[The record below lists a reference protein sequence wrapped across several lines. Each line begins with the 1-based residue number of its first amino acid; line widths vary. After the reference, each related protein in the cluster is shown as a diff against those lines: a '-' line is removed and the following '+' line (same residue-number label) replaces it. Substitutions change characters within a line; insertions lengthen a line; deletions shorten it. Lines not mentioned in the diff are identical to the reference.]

1 MKEKREFRKEC
12 VKHFENADHSFTA
25 AVYGQPVHYMK
36 NGEWKDIDNSIIFNE
51 EGRYENKD
59 NDFKVSFAKEA
70 SDERL
75 ISVSKDGHGLS
86 WKLLGSLPSPIFMK
100 KDKSKAKGMEVIHL
114 KSKTFYKNVMDGVDL
129 EYVLSSKDLKENII
143 LSKPLADGCLTFE
156 IKTDLTPVKKDGK
169 IFFMT
174 EKNES
179 VFTMAAPYMFDADG
193 QVSYGIDV
201 QCHAMRE
208 DGKVLYMLI
217 LDREWLNAAGRKWPV
232 TIDPIISSSTDYQKI
247 SDTRICSKYPNDNFG
262 ENMELIAGKSSSVG
276 TARSLID
283 FELPTLKPAD
293 MVIKAVFNVTCFSD
307 YKASHQIHLHRILD
321 SWDCYNVTW
330 NTMPRYD
337 SKITDCN
344 IFTDELGKSVQFD
357 VTELVKDWY
366 NNGNKHGV
374 MLKDSDEAGAYVE
387 FLATDTS
394 DAYMAL
400 RPKVFVQYVNYTG
413 IQDFWTYHSQD
424 VRRAGQT
431 FVNDYNGNLI
441 YKHVIDTISGNR
453 MPYALELIYN
463 TNDKDLDIG
472 YGKGMRLNYHQQI
485 QSKTIDGIQY
495 YEWIDGTGTRHY
507 FKHDSGKS
515 KWLDEL
521 NQDMELTIGTVD
533 AEKYTISNKS
543 EDKLIFSS
551 SGLLVKIK
559 DVNDNA
565 LTITYENNCIKT
577 IVDGVGRK
585 LTISSSGNKIMRV
598 TNPEGREKTF
608 AIFQGYLTGIQ
619 DYDAKELSLGYTDG
633 LLSTVENFDGY
644 KMTYTYT
651 ANPTR
656 VKTVK
661 EYTGTTARRT
671 LSVEYGYNINKFT
684 DERGRTESYL
694 FNNAGQ
700 TVSIK
705 NDEGYA
711 QVQEYQE
718 KGVSINKLSQVS
730 KLQYTAP
737 QLLKNPN
744 VFDES
749 MWTAYALEGSSA
761 TLNTNVEYTKQG
773 KSSLKLE
780 STNTTSYGR
789 YGQYIPLTKGK
800 TYTFS
805 AFVRTANEV
814 SYGPDA
820 GTYLRVEYK
829 DSAGVYQGVES
840 RRVKNTYGEWVLLDV
855 TFTLPA
861 NAASADVIFY
871 VLQLHFRGTSYI
883 DCLQVEEGQVGN
895 RRNLVENNDFTYDL
909 YKFVRS
915 NTLEDRDKLLDIA
928 DIAGDTSGEEQNNIL
943 SGTVNADVLNVRSG
957 PGTNYSAVT
966 QISNGQMVTVL
977 ETTTGSGMTWYYIRF
992 ALNGATYNGYVAAEY
1007 ITLLSADVRT
1017 GTVNADI
1024 LNMRTGPGTGYT
1036 AIAQLTYGTG
1046 VTILA
1051 NASGDG
1057 MQWFQI
1063 SVLINGTEYTGY
1075 VAAEYI
1081 TETTSSGN
1089 GNGPVNTESIPQNTS
1104 AFNSKVMRMIGN
1116 PTAEKRLSQTIPVSG
1131 KANDSYVISG
1141 WGCGNPLPKNDNRA
1155 FGVELEFTYA
1165 DGSKEAFT
1173 GNFASDSNQWQY
1185 VNKVVV
1191 AKKDYTSVKASYL
1204 LKNNANKVY
1213 FDGLSVYRD
1222 EYWPSFTYDDKG
1234 NVISCT
1240 DARNKKTT
1248 FAYDE
1253 KNNITKVTTPK
1264 GANFKY
1270 VYDSKHNIT
1279 EATTA
1284 TNKKYKFAYDSH
1296 GNVTSVRIV
1305 HPDNEN
1311 QYIES
1316 GIAYTGD
1323 GNYVSKN
1330 TDCFGK
1336 ETAYEYDMAS
1346 GNLKSVTDV
1355 NGKKTSYAYD
1365 LMGRLT
1371 SVSRTNKVN
1380 GADVIVANTY
1390 TYENDRLKTI
1400 GHNGM
1405 NYTFG
1410 YDSFGNLTQAQAG
1423 SRTLVTNT
1431 FKMNG
1436 TQLEKSILGNNTGT
1450 SYEYDKYDRVVR
1462 EKSVKSDGAAVTEYE
1477 YLYDHDG
1484 NLAGVTDK
1492 VNNEKQHYFYS
1503 ISNQLA
1509 RVESSTGASVQY
1521 GYDENDALKTVRATY
1536 DQVSKQM
1543 SYEYDADYNETKTT
1557 TMGGKTLTSEY
1568 DALGRVI
1575 TKRLNTDNQFT
1586 VTYDYRDGAN
1596 GSSSAMIQSVSN
1608 NGRSTSYLYY
1618 DDGNIRRIQT
1628 PWTTQ
1633 TFEYDAVGQLIRVND
1648 DDTGHTTVYSYDA
1661 GGNMTSEK
1669 VYSYTTEAEPATE
1682 VLSQRTFTYDTTW
1695 KDQMLTCGGKAL
1707 TYDGVGNLL
1716 SYDGTTFTWTKGR
1729 RLSGVTKAD
1738 GTAAAYTYNHN
1749 GQRASKTVGGVKHT
1763 YFYSGNLLIREK
1775 AGSLDMRFSYDSV
1788 GNPISI
1794 LYNDVEYYYVKNLQ
1808 GDIIGLIDTAGTWVV
1823 DYSYDVWG
1831 NIRNIFGSMASTL
1844 GQDNPIRYRGYY
1856 YDNETKLY
1864 YVLSRYYSPE
1874 LCRFINPDSI
1884 SLVGVS
1890 PMTLT
1895 DKNLYAYCDNNPVC
1909 RIDIGGKLWFPV
1921 FGAFVGGALGAVSK
1935 MICNAVEGN
1944 DISDGII
1951 GAAVSG
1957 AVYGAITASPLMR
1970 MGSHIAVFASYA
1982 SAAAES
1988 LVNEIDSYIR
1998 GNEFTV
2004 ENLSTSAKNVV
2015 SDTLLNGTVTYVCGE
2030 IGSKVFPINEGEV
2043 QPTKLL
2049 SAMFGKYAMKTWGQS
2064 LVQAVVVTGYNL
2076 ANYAINELR
2085 RRQILE

>member
-25 AVYGQPVHYMK
+25 AVYGQPVHYME
-36 NGEWKDIDNSIIFNE
+36 NGEWKDIDNSIQLNK
-51 EGRYENKD
+51 EGRYENKG

-70 SDERL
+70 ADEKL
-75 ISVSKDGHGLS
+75 IAISKDGHGLE
-86 WKLLGSLPSPIFMK
+86 WKLLNSQPSPIFMK
-100 KDKSKAKGMEVIHL
+100 MNKSKARDMEVINL
-114 KSKTFYKNVMDGVDL
+114 KSKLAYKNVIDGVDL
-129 EYVLSSKDLKENII
+129 EYMLSSKDLKENII
-143 LSKPLADGCLTFE
+143 LSKLLADGCLTFE
-156 IKTDLTPVKKDGK
+156 IKTDLKPVKKDGK
-169 IFFMT
+169 ILFMT
-174 EKNES
+174 EDEERI
-179 VFTMAAPYMFDADG
+179 FTMAAPYMFDADG

-201 QCHAMRE
+201 QCHEMNEA
-208 DGKVLYMLI
+208 GKVLYMLI
-217 LDREWLNAAGRKWPV
+217 PDREWMNASERKWPV
-232 TIDPIISSSTDYQKI
+232 TIDPIISSSTDYHKI
-247 SDTRICSKYPNDNFG
+247 ADTRICSKYPNDNFG
-262 ENMELIAGKSSSVG
+262 ESMELIAGKSSSVG

-293 MVIKAVFNVTCFSD
+293 MVIKAIFNVTCFSD
-307 YKASHQIHLHRILD
+307 YRASHQIHLHRVLD
-321 SWDCYNVTW
+321 GWDCYNVTW

-344 IFTDELGKSVQFD
+344 IFTDEIGKSVQFD
-357 VTELVKDWY
+357 ITELVKDWY

-424 VRRAGQT
+424 VRRIGQVY
-431 FVNDYNGNLI
+431 VNDYNGNLI

-453 MPYALELIYN
+453 MPYTLELVYN

-472 YGKGMRLNYHQQI
+472 YGKGIRLNYHQQI
-485 QSKTIDGIQY
+485 QSKTIDGTQY

-507 FKHDSGKS
+507 FKHDSEKS

-521 NQDMELTIGTVD
+521 NQDIELMIGTTA
-533 AEKYTISNKS
+533 AEKYTVSNKS
-543 EDKLIFSS
+543 EDKLIFNSG
-551 SGLLVKIK
+551 GLLVKIK
-559 DVNDNA
+559 DTNNNA
-565 LTITYENNCIKT
+565 LTIIYENNCIKS
-577 IVDGVGRK
+577 IVDGAGRS
-585 LTISSSGNKIMRV
+585 LGVHFSGNKIMTI
-598 TNPEGREKTF
+598 TNPEGHEKSF
-608 AIFQGYLTGIQ
+608 SIVDGYLTGIQ
-619 DYDAKELSLGYTDG
+619 DFDAKEIFLGYTNG
-633 LLSTVENFDGY
+633 LMTSVQNYDGY
-644 KMTYTYT
+644 KMVYTYT
-651 ANPTR
+651 SSPSR

-661 EYTGTTARRT
+661 EYVGNAIKRT
-671 LSVEYGYNINKFT
+671 LTLEYGYNINKFT

-694 FNNAGQ
+694 FNQAGQ
-700 TVSIK
+700 TVSVK

-711 QVQEYQE
+711 QVQEYLE
-718 KGVSINKLSQVS
+718 KGASINKLSKVS

-744 VFDES
+744 VFDGS
-749 MWTAYALEGSSA
+749 MWTPYALDGSSA
-761 TLNTNVEYTKQG
+761 TLNTNVAYTKHG

-789 YGQYIPLTKGK
+789 YGQYISLTKGK

-805 AFVRTANEV
+805 AYVRTANEV

-829 DSAGVYQGVES
+829 DSTGTYQGRES
-840 RRVKNTYGEWVLLDV
+840 RRIRNTYGEWALLDV

-861 NAASADVIFY
+861 NAASTDVIFY
-871 VLQLHFRGTSYI
+871 VLQLHFRGTSYV

-895 RRNLVENNDFTYDL
+895 RRNLIENNDFTYDL
-909 YKFVRS
+909 YKFTRS
-915 NTLEDRDKLLDIA
+915 STLEDRDKLLNIS
-928 DIAGDTSGEEQNNIL
+928 DIAGDSSGNGQNNIL

-957 PGTNYSAVT
+957 PGTNYSVVT

-977 ETTTGSGMTWYYIRF
+977 ETTTGSGMSWYHIRF
-992 ALNGATYNGYVAAEY
+992 ALNGATYTGYVAAEY

-1089 GNGPVNTESIPQNTS
+1089 GNGPVNTENIPQNTGGL
-1104 AFNSKVMRMIGN
+1104 NSKVMRMVGN
-1116 PTAEKRLSQTIPVSG
+1116 PTGEKRLSQTIPVSG

-1155 FGVELEFTYA
+1155 FGVELEFTYT
-1165 DGSKEAFT
+1165 DGKKEAFV

-1185 VNKVVV
+1185 VNKVVI
-1191 AKKDYTSVKASYL
+1191 AKKDYSSIKASYL
-1204 LKNNANKVY
+1204 FKNNANKVY
-1213 FDGLSVYRD
+1213 FDGLSVYKD

-1284 TNKKYKFAYDSH
+1284 TNKKYKFTYDSY

-1305 HPDNEN
+1305 NPDNEN
-1311 QYIES
+1311 QYIQS
-1316 GIAYTGD
+1316 GMEYTSS
-1323 GNYVSKN
+1323 GNYLSKN

-1336 ETAYEYDMAS
+1336 TVSYEYDSAS
-1346 GNLKSVTDV
+1346 GHLKSMTDA

-1365 LMGRLT
+1365 MMGRLT

-1380 GADVIVANTY
+1380 GADTTIANNY

-1400 GHNGM
+1400 SHNGM
-1405 NYTFG
+1405 NYTFS
-1410 YDSFGNLTQAQAG
+1410 YDSFGNLAQAKAG

-1436 TQLEKSILGNNTGT
+1436 TQLDKSVLGNNTGV
-1450 SYEYDKYDRVVR
+1450 SYEYDKYDRVIR
-1462 EKSVKSDGAAVTEYE
+1462 EKSIKSDGTAVTEYE

-1484 NLAGVTDK
+1484 NLASVTDK
-1492 VNNEKQHYFYS
+1492 VNNEKQQYFYS
-1503 ISNQLA
+1503 ISNQVA
-1509 RVESSTGASVQY
+1509 RVESSAGASVQY
-1521 GYDENDALKTVRATY
+1521 EYDENDTLKAVRTTY

-1543 SYEYDADYNETKTT
+1543 SYAYDADYNETKTI

-1568 DALGRVI
+1568 DALGRV
-1575 TKRLNTDNQFT
+1575 TTQRFNTDNQFT
-1586 VTYDYRDGAN
+1586 VTYGYRDGAN
-1596 GSSSAMIQSVSN
+1596 GSGSAMIQSMSN

-1618 DDGNIRRIQT
+1618 DDGNIRQIQT

-1633 TFEYDAVGQLIRVND
+1633 TFEYDAIGQLTRVND
-1648 DDTGHTTVYSYDA
+1648 DDTGYTTVYTYDA
-1661 GGNMTSEK
+1661 GGNMTAEK
-1669 VYSYTTEAEPATE
+1669 VYDYTTAATPATE
-1682 VLSQRTFTYDTTW
+1682 LLSQRTFTYDTVW

-1716 SYDGTTFTWTKGR
+1716 SYDGVTFNWTRGR
-1729 RLSGVTKAD
+1729 RLSGVTRAD
-1738 GTAAAYTYNHN
+1738 GTKATYTYNHS
-1749 GQRASKTVGGVKHT
+1749 GQRVSKTVGGVKHT
-1763 YFYSGNLLIREK
+1763 YFYSGNLLMREK
-1775 AGSLDMRFSYDSV
+1775 ASGLDMRFSYNSV

-1794 LYNDVEYYYVKNLQ
+1794 LYNNVEYYYVKNLQ
-1808 GDIIGLIDTAGTWVV
+1808 GDIIGLINAAGTWVV
-1823 DYSYDVWG
+1823 EYSYDVWG
-1831 NIRNIFGSMASTL
+1831 NIRSVFGSMASTL

-1856 YDNETKLY
+1856 YDAETKLY
-1864 YVLSRYYSPE
+1864 YVSSRYYSPE
-1874 LCRFINPDSI
+1874 ICRFISPDDIEPFARSHEN
-1884 SLVGVS
+1884 SVQY
-1890 PMTLT
+1890 
-1895 DKNLYAYCDNNPVC
+1895 NLYAYCWNNPVNMF
-1909 RIDIGGKLWFPV
+1909 DGDGEWPEWVKKAV
-1921 FGAFVGGALGAVSK
+1921 AVVAVAAVVVAATVVTVATFGAGSMAGVA
-1935 MICNAVEGN
+1935 
-1944 DISDGII
+1944 
-1951 GAAVSG
+1951 
-1957 AVYGAITASPLMR
+1957 AITATATFAARATEVAVLQVRKSSAEGLDTKK
-1970 MGSHIAVFASYA
+1970 IATNI
-1982 SAAAES
+1982 AEA
-1988 LVNEIDSYIR
+1988 IYD
-1998 GNEFTV
+1998 
-2004 ENLSTSAKNVV
+2004 
-2015 SDTLLNGTVTYVCGE
+2015 NGTRVIGITPGTKMASIGIHYGLNVQIEE
-2030 IGSKVFPINEGEV
+2030 IFGGKASFSETLKSSGGKVIPYGFVAYNWV
-2043 QPTKLL
+2043 HVLYSLFCKNPTVRAK
-2049 SAMFGKYAMKTWGQS
+2049 KRR
-2064 LVQAVVVTGYNL
+2064 YNL
-2076 ANYAINELR
+2076 K
-2085 RRQILE
+2085 